1 MGLGVNLSI
10 TPTTTPSENFNCEPE
25 ESKLTLEDLQGTGTC
40 LISSA
45 NNYSDCPYGRSCSTH
60 MYTNRFEYIR
70 MYFPAP
76 FRDTVGL
83 HIWSRWIC
91 NSGTPEFRTW
101 EGNLCILTYS
111 LPQEHMYTREESRN
125 NCLYIKDTP
134 AVSAKA

>member
-76 FRDTVGL
+76 LGTRWACTFGLAGYVTVE
-83 HIWSRWIC
+83 HQ
-91 NSGTPEFRTW
+91 
-101 EGNLCILTYS
+101 NLGHGKEIS
-111 LPQEHMYTREESRN
+111 
-125 NCLYIKDTP
+125 
-134 AVSAKA
+134 VF

>member
-1 MGLGVNLSI
+1 MADPVVPTCTPIGLNILDVLS
-10 TPTTTPSENFNCEPE
+10 
-25 ESKLTLEDLQGTGTC
+25 
-40 LISSA
+40 SS
-45 NNYSDCPYGRSCSTH
+45 
-60 MYTNRFEYIR
+60 
-70 MYFPAP
+70 